1 MAPIKYTTMPPIKAG
16 EQMDLFQQQSL
27 SAITSMAQASS
38 TATEF
43 GYPQIAQA
51 AERVQFTFI
60 NKIYN
65 TTVNIISRETEDELK
80 GRVTDL
86 QNTTA
91 EQLPTQQQAEPRTQ
105 TFKCLKDFEDCKARN
120 PDGYKMCYAA
130 LVACVGANVAQ
141 AITGGGGD

>member
-1 MAPIKYTTMPPIKAG
+1 MVVRLSAGFSDMAPIKYTTMPPIKAG

-80 GRVTDL
+80 GNGPTKHHRRAAA
-86 QNTTA
+86 NAIAGRTA
-91 EQLPTQQQAEPRTQ
+91 H
-105 TFKCLKDFEDCKARN
+105 ED
-120 PDGYKMCYAA
+120 
-130 LVACVGANVAQ
+130 V
-141 AITGGGGD
+141 